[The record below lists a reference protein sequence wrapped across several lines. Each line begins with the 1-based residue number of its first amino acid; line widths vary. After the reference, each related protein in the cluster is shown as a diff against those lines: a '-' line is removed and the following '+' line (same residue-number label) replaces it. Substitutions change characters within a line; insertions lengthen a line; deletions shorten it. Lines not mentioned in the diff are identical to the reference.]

1 MNTWKARDAQSIILV
16 KALGCNSFS
25 NLLIKKSAPML
36 TIGKPNAAQ
45 TPAMMNKVIG
55 LGRMK

>member
-1 MNTWKARDAQSIILV
+1 LV
-16 KALGCNSFS
+16 KALGCNSLS